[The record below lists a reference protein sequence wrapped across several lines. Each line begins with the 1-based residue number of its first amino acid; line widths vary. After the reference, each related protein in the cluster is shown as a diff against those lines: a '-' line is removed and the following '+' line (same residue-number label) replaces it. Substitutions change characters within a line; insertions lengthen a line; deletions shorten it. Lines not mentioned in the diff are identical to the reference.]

1 MIFHFPNGNPG
12 EGNGNPLQY
21 SCLEYPVDSGAWW
34 AAVYEVAQSWTRLK
48 QLSSSSSS
56 QSLSFEIKDHQT
68 SCGKGITVLKVSK
81 ITMGGVENIKKELK
95 MLNRDYGSNVA
106 GPRFTQVETS
116 FLGNY
121 KKVHAPASPT

>member
-1 MIFHFPNGNPG
+1 
-12 EGNGNPLQY
+12 
-21 SCLEYPVDSGAWW
+21 
-34 AAVYEVAQSWTRLK
+34 
-48 QLSSSSSS
+48 
-56 QSLSFEIKDHQT
+56 
-68 SCGKGITVLKVSK
+68 
-81 ITMGGVENIKKELK
+81 MGGVENIKKELK